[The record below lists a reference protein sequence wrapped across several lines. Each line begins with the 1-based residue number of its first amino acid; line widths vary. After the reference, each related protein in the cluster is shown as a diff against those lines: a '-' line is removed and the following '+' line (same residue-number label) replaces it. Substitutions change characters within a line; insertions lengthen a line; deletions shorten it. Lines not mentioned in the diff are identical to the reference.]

1 METVWRLFGSPSFNV
16 RVTGPCAPVQETS
29 NGSPAVTV
37 AKVRTVKLTACA
49 AAARAEKIAKV
60 VEKRI
65 LMY

>member
-1 METVWRLFGSPSFNV
+1 MVGGPFFKV
-16 RVTGPCAPVQETS
+16 RVTGPLAPVQVKS
-29 NGSPAVTV
+29 NGWPPVTV

-65 LMY
+65 LVVLKVM

>member
-1 METVWRLFGSPSFNV
+1 M
-16 RVTGPCAPVQETS
+16 TGPLAPVQVKS
-29 NGSPAVTV
+29 NGWPPVTV

-65 LMY
+65 LVVLKVM